1 MFLVY
6 IGFSLASK
14 HRLKLSY
21 IYETY
26 SWAAPPFKGKL
37 QMNLLW
43 QRLWSKRSRIFIN
56 FIFCHI
62 ECYPENFGVKGRTT
76 ENWNMFAMVL
86 RGCCKVRVWFRK
98 LTYFLSI
105 YGNLLKVNQ
114 MHSISTLEFPIFQ
127 VYFVCRDFLKQIL
140 DVKFICL
147 DIYL

>member
-86 RGCCKVRVWFRK
+86 RGCCKARVWFRK
-98 LTYFLSI
+98 I
-105 YGNLLKVNQ
+105 D
-114 MHSISTLEFPIFQ
+114 I
-127 VYFVCRDFLKQIL
+127 FLKHLWESTKGEPNALNFNFGISNISSIFC
-140 DVKFICL
+140 VSRFS
-147 DIYL
+147 